1 MIENIK
7 AQLKEIIEKYF
18 LNKYNLEINIV
29 VEEPKKKE
37 LGDLSIPSFVV
48 VKALRKPLNECVNEV
63 VEAIKDLSIIESYS
77 IMGGFINIV
86 ISKEELAKDILTKIN
101 SEKES
106 YASGDKKNET
116 ICIDY
121 SSPNI
126 AKPFSIGHLRS
137 TIIGASLKL
146 IYEKAGYNVV
156 GINHLGD
163 WGSQFGKVIVAYK
176 KWGNKNSVENNSLS
190 ELAKL
195 YVKFHQEAEKDP
207 SLDDKAREV
216 FKELEEGN
224 KEYLELWKW
233 FREESI
239 NEALKLYDMLNVKF
253 DSYNGEAFYNDKMD
267 AVNDEL
273 EAKGLLKEDDGAMI
287 VDLGES
293 MPPALIKRRDGAS
306 LYMTRDLAAVFYRKK
321 TYNFKKALYVVG
333 NEQKLHFNQ
342 LKEVIKKMGYDYS
355 DDIIHVNFGLVLQDG
370 KKMSTRSGKVV
381 TLIDVL
387 NEAIDMARKQIE
399 NKNPNLENKED
410 VSKKIGIGAVI
421 FNDLKNHRSLDYE
434 FNLEQMLKFEG
445 QTGPYLQYSDV
456 RIKSIL
462 NSCTMTDKFDY
473 SLFKKPHYYALVKDI
488 DEFKLNIDKA
498 VEENAPSVICK
509 YLLNLASD
517 FNTFYGLEKI
527 NTEDEVV
534 RNTNL
539 LLLNA
544 IKIVLE
550 EGLRL
555 IDINPLERM

>member
-1 MIENIK
+1 MIELIK
-7 AQLKEIIEKYF
+7 LELKQLLEKYF
-18 LNKYNLEINIV
+18 LEKYNLEINIV

-37 LGDLSIPSFVV
+37 LGDISIPSFVV
-48 VKALRKPLNECVNEV
+48 VKALRKPMNECVNEICEV
-63 VEAIKDLSIIESYS
+63 ISSRKIVKSYS
-77 IMGGFINIV
+77 AMGGFINIV
-86 ISKEELAKDILTKIN
+86 INKEELAKEILDKIN
-101 SEKES
+101 TEGSN
-106 YASGDKKNET
+106 YATGKKRGET
-116 ICIDY
+116 IVLDY

-146 IYEKAGYNVV
+146 IFEKGGYDTF
-156 GINHLGD
+156 GINYLGD

-176 KWGNKNSVENNSLS
+176 KWGNDNSVKENSLS

-195 YVKFHQEAEKDP
+195 YVRFHDEAKNNPALEDE
-207 SLDDKAREV
+207 AREV

-224 KEYLELWKW
+224 EEYLKLWKW

-253 DSYNGEAFYNDKMD
+253 DSYNGESFYNDKMD
-267 AVNDEL
+267 AIVKEL
-273 EAKGLLKEDDGAMI
+273 EAKNLLVEDDGAMI
-287 VDLGES
+287 VDLGEN

-306 LYMTRDLAAVFYRKK
+306 LYITRDLAAVFYRKNN
-321 TYNFKKALYVVG
+321 YHFKKALYVVG
-333 NEQKLHFNQ
+333 NEQKLHFTQ
-342 LKEVIKKMGYDYS
+342 LRSVVTKMGYDFA

-370 KKMSTRSGKVV
+370 KKMSTRSGRVV

-387 NEAIDMARKQIE
+387 NEAVKMAYQAIDS
-399 NKNPNLENKED
+399 KNPNLENKDD

-445 QTGPYLQYSDV
+445 QTGPYLQYTDV

-462 NSCTMTDKFDY
+462 NSCKDTGKYDY
-473 SLFKKPHYYALVKDI
+473 SLFEKPHYYALIKDI
-488 DEFKLNIDKA
+488 DEFELNINKA
-498 VEENAPSVICK
+498 MEDYAPSVICK

-517 FNTFYGLEKI
+517 FNTFYGAEKI
-527 NTEDEVV
+527 NNEDEII

-539 LLLNA
+539 KLLNA

-555 IDINPLERM
+555 IDLSPLERM

>member
-1 MIENIK
+1 MIEYIK
-7 AQLKEIIEKYF
+7 TELKELIEKYF
-18 LNKYNLEINIV
+18 LDKYNLEINIV
-29 VEEPKKKE
+29 IEEPKKKE

-48 VKALRKPLNECVNEV
+48 VKALRKPLNDCVNEV
-63 VEAIKDLSIIESYS
+63 VDIIKDLSIIKSYQV
-77 IMGGFINIV
+77 MGGFINIT
-86 ISKEELAKDILTKIN
+86 ISKEELAKDILDKII
-101 SEKES
+101 KEDNN
-106 YASGDKKNET
+106 YANGTKKNET

-137 TIIGASLKL
+137 TIIGASLRL
-146 IYEKAGYNVV
+146 IYQKAGYDVV

-207 SLDDKAREV
+207 TLDDEAREV

-239 NEALKLYDMLNVKF
+239 NEALKLYDMLNVTF

-267 AVNDEL
+267 AVSDEL
-273 EAKGLLKEDDGAMI
+273 ENKGLLKEDDGAMI
-287 VDLGES
+287 VDLGDN

-321 TYNFKKALYVVG
+321 EYNFKKALYVVG

-342 LKEVIKKMGYDYS
+342 LKEVIKKMGYDYY
-355 DDIIHVNFGLVLQDG
+355 DNIIHVNFGLVLQDG

-387 NEAIDMARKQIE
+387 NEAIDMAKKQIE
-399 NKNPNLENKED
+399 NKNPNLENKD
-410 VSKKIGIGAVI
+410 DISKKIGIGAVI

-445 QTGPYLQYSDV
+445 QTGPYLQYTDV

-462 NSCTMTDKFDY
+462 NSCNMDNDFDY
-473 SLFKKPHYYALVKDI
+473 SLFEKPHYYALVKDI
-488 DEFKLNIDKA
+488 DEFGLTINRA

-527 NTEDEVV
+527 NTDDVVV

-539 LLLNA
+539 KLLKA

>member
-1 MIENIK
+1 MIEYIK
-7 AQLKEIIEKYF
+7 TELKDLIEKYF
-18 LNKYNLEINIV
+18 KDKYNLELNIV
-29 VEEPKKKE
+29 IEEPKKKE

-48 VKALRKPLNECVNEV
+48 VKALRKPLNDCVNEI
-63 VEAIKDLSIIESYS
+63 VEVIKGLKIISSYQV
-77 IMGGFINIV
+77 MGGFINIV
-86 ISKEELAKDILTKIN
+86 ISKEELAKDILDNIISKG
-101 SEKES
+101 SS
-106 YASGDKKNET
+106 YSNGEKKNQT

-137 TIIGASLKL
+137 TIIGASLRL
-146 IYEKAGYNVV
+146 IYQKAGYNVV

-176 KWGNKNSVENNSLS
+176 KWGNDNSVKENSLS

-195 YVKFHQEAEKDP
+195 YVRFHDEAKNDP
-207 SLDDKAREV
+207 SLEDEAREV

-224 KEYLELWKW
+224 EEYLKLWKW
-233 FREESI
+233 FRDESI
-239 NEALKLYDMLNVKF
+239 KEAMKLYKMLNVEF

-267 AVNDEL
+267 AVSDEL

-287 VDLGES
+287 VDLGEN

-321 TYNFKKALYVVG
+321 EYNFKKALYVVG

-370 KKMSTRSGKVV
+370 KKMSTRSGRVV

-387 NEAIDMARKQIE
+387 NEAIKMAYKQID
-399 NKNPNLENKED
+399 NKNHNLENKEE

-434 FNLEQMLKFEG
+434 FNLESMLKFEG
-445 QTGPYLQYSDV
+445 QTGPYLQYTDV

-462 NSCTMTDKFDY
+462 NSCKMESDFDY
-473 SLFKKPHYYALVKDI
+473 SLFIKPHYYALIKDI
-488 DEFKLNIDKA
+488 DEFGLIIDKA
-498 VEENAPSVICK
+498 IEENAPSVICK

-527 NTEDEVV
+527 NSENDTI

-539 LLLNA
+539 KLLSA

>member
-1 MIENIK
+1 MIEYIK
-7 AQLKEIIEKYF
+7 TYLKEIIEKYF
-18 LNKYNLEINIV
+18 KDKYNLEINIV
-29 VEEPKKKE
+29 IEEPKKKE

-48 VKALRKPLNECVNEV
+48 VKALKKPLNECVNEV
-63 VEAIKDLSIIESYS
+63 VDCIKDQSIIESYQV
-77 IMGGFINIV
+77 MGGFINIV
-86 ISKEELAKDILTKIN
+86 ISKEELAKDILDKIIREDTN
-101 SEKES
+101 YGNGS
-106 YASGDKKNET
+106 KKNET
-116 ICIDY
+116 IVIDY

-137 TIIGASLKL
+137 TIIGASLRL
-146 IYEKAGYNVV
+146 IYQKAGYKVV
-156 GINHLGD
+156 GVNHLGD

-176 KWGNKNSVENNSLS
+176 KWGNDDSVKENSLS

-195 YVKFHQEAEKDP
+195 YVRFHDEAKTNPELEDE
-207 SLDDKAREV
+207 AREV

-224 KEYLELWKW
+224 SEYLKLWKW

-239 NEALKLYDMLNVKF
+239 NEAMKLYKMLNVEF
-253 DSYNGEAFYNDKMD
+253 DSFNGEAFYNDKMD
-267 AVNDEL
+267 AVSDEL
-273 EAKGLLKEDDGAMI
+273 EAKGLLVEDDGAMI
-287 VDLGES
+287 VDLGEN

-321 TYNFKKALYVVG
+321 EYNFKKALYVVG

-342 LKEVIKKMGYDYS
+342 LKEVIKKMGYDYY
-355 DDIIHVNFGLVLQDG
+355 DDIIHVNFGLVLQNG

-387 NEAIDMARKQIE
+387 NEAIKMAYKQIDS
-399 NKNPNLENKED
+399 KNPNLDNKEE

-434 FNLEQMLKFEG
+434 FNLESMLKFEG
-445 QTGPYLQYSDV
+445 QTGPYLQYTDV

-462 NSCTMTDKFDY
+462 NSCTMNDKFDY
-473 SLFKKPHYYALVKDI
+473 SLFKKPHYYALIKDI
-488 DEFKLNIDKA
+488 DEFGLTINKA
-498 VEENAPSVICK
+498 IEENAPSVICK

-527 NTEDEVV
+527 NNEDEVI

-539 LLLNA
+539 KLLKS

>member
-1 MIENIK
+1 M
-7 AQLKEIIEKYF
+7 YPFVF
-18 LNKYNLEINIV
+18 LQVSCFCFL
-29 VEEPKKKE
+29 
-37 LGDLSIPSFVV
+37 
-48 VKALRKPLNECVNEV
+48 
-63 VEAIKDLSIIESYS
+63 
-77 IMGGFINIV
+77 
-86 ISKEELAKDILTKIN
+86 
-101 SEKES
+101 
-106 YASGDKKNET
+106 
-116 ICIDY
+116 DY

-146 IYEKAGYNVV
+146 IFEKGGYNTF

-176 KWGNKNSVENNSLS
+176 KWGNENSVSNNSLS

-195 YVKFHQEAEKDP
+195 YVRFHDEAKTNPELEDE
-207 SLDDKAREV
+207 AREV
-216 FKELEEGN
+216 FRELENGN
-224 KEYLELWKW
+224 KEYLKLWTW
-233 FREESI
+233 FRDESI
-239 NEALKLYDMLNVKF
+239 KEALKLYDMLNVKF

-267 AVNDEL
+267 AVVKEL
-273 EAKGLLKEDDGAMI
+273 EEKKLLVEDDGAMI

-321 TYNFKKALYVVG
+321 EYDFKKALYVVG

-342 LKEVIKKMGYDYS
+342 LRSVIDKMGYDYAN
-355 DDIIHVNFGLVLQDG
+355 DIIHVNFGLVLQDG
-370 KKMSTRSGKVV
+370 KKMSTRSGRVV

-387 NEAIDMARKQIE
+387 NEAINMAYKQIDA
-399 NKNPNLENKED
+399 KNPNLENKEE

-434 FNLEQMLKFEG
+434 FNLESMLKFEG
-445 QTGPYLQYSDV
+445 QTGPYLQYTDV

-462 NSCTMTDKFDY
+462 NSVKMTNEFDY
-473 SLFKKPHYYALVKDI
+473 SLFEKPHYYALIKDI
-488 DEFKLNIDKA
+488 DEFGLNISKA
-498 VEENAPSVICK
+498 MEDYAPSVICK

-527 NTEDEVV
+527 NNEDEII

-539 LLLNA
+539 KLLNA

>member
-7 AQLKEIIEKYF
+7 FKLKELLEKYF
-18 LNKYNLEINIV
+18 LNKYNLEVNIV
-29 VEEPKKKE
+29 IEEPKKKE
-37 LGDLSIPSFVV
+37 MGDLSIPSFSV
-48 VKALRKPLNECVNEV
+48 VKALRCPLNDCVNEI
-63 VEAIKDLSIIESYS
+63 VEVIKNESIIKSYQV
-77 IMGGFINIV
+77 MGGFINIV
-86 ISKEELAKDILTKIN
+86 INKEELAKEILNKIV
-101 SEKES
+101 SEGS
-106 YASGDKKNET
+106 NYANGDKKNET
-116 ICIDY
+116 VVLDY

-146 IYEKAGYNVV
+146 IFEKGGYDTF

-176 KWGNKNSVENNSLS
+176 KWGSESSVSNNSLS

-195 YVKFHQEAEKDP
+195 YVRFHDEAKTNPELEDE
-207 SLDDKAREV
+207 ARLV

-224 KEYLELWKW
+224 KEYLKLWTW

-239 NEALKLYDMLNVKF
+239 KEALKLYDMLNVKF

-267 AVNDEL
+267 AVVKEL
-273 EAKGLLKEDDGAMI
+273 EDKKLLVEDDGAMI
-287 VDLGES
+287 VDLGED

-321 TYNFKKALYVVG
+321 EYNFKKAIYVVG

-342 LKEVIKKMGYDYS
+342 LRKVIEKMGYDYFN
-355 DDIIHVNFGLVLQDG
+355 DIIHVNFGLVLQDG
-370 KKMSTRSGKVV
+370 KKMSTRSGRVV

-387 NEAIDMARKQIE
+387 NDAINMAYKAIDA
-399 NKNPNLENKED
+399 KNPNLENKDE

-434 FNLEQMLKFEG
+434 FNIEQMLKFEG
-445 QTGPYLQYSDV
+445 QTGPYLQYTDV

-462 NSCTMTDKFDY
+462 NSVKMGDTFDY
-473 SLFKKPHYYALVKDI
+473 SLFSKPHYYALIKDI
-488 DEFKLNIDKA
+488 DEFNLNINKA
-498 VEENAPSVICK
+498 MEDYAPSVICK

-527 NTEDEVV
+527 NSEDEII

-539 LLLNA
+539 KLLSA

-555 IDINPLERM
+555 IDLSILERM

>member
-1 MIENIK
+1 MIELIK
-7 AQLKEIIEKYF
+7 QQLKQLLEKYF
-18 LNKYNLEINIV
+18 KEKYDVELNIV

-37 LGDLSIPSFVV
+37 LGDISIPSFIV
-48 VKALRKPLNECVNEV
+48 VKALRKPLNDCVNEIV
-63 VEAIKDLSIIESYS
+63 DVLKNEKIIKSYS
-77 IMGGFINIV
+77 VMGGFINIV
-86 ISKEELAKDILTKIN
+86 INKEELAKEILDKIV
-101 SEKES
+101 SEGS
-106 YASGDKKNET
+106 NYGNGPKKNET
-116 ICIDY
+116 IVLDY

-146 IYEKAGYNVV
+146 IFEKGGYNTF

-176 KWGNKNSVENNSLS
+176 KWGNESSVTTNSLS

-195 YVKFHQEAEKDP
+195 YVRFHDEAKNNPELEDE
-207 SLDDKAREV
+207 AREV
-216 FKELEEGN
+216 FRELEEGN
-224 KEYLELWKW
+224 EEYLKLWTW
-233 FREESI
+233 FRDESI
-239 NEALKLYDMLNVKF
+239 KEALKLYDMLNVKF

-267 AVNDEL
+267 AVVKEL
-273 EAKGLLKEDDGAMI
+273 EDKKLLVEDDGAMI
-287 VDLGES
+287 VDLGEN

-321 TYNFKKALYVVG
+321 NYNFKKALYVVG

-342 LKEVIKKMGYDYS
+342 LRSVIKKMGYDYS

-370 KKMSTRSGKVV
+370 KKMSTRSGRVV

-387 NEAIDMARKQIE
+387 NEAVKMAYTAID

-445 QTGPYLQYSDV
+445 QTGPYLQYTDV

-462 NSCTMTDKFDY
+462 NTCKDTCKYNY
-473 SLFKKPHYYALVKDI
+473 SLFEKPHYYALIKDI
-488 DEFKLNIDKA
+488 DEFELNINKA
-498 VEENAPSVICK
+498 MEDYAPSVICK

-517 FNTFYGLEKI
+517 FNAFYGLEKI
-527 NTEDEVV
+527 NNEDEII

-539 LLLNA
+539 KLLNA

-555 IDINPLERM
+555 IDLSPLERM

>member
-1 MIENIK
+1 MIEYIK
-7 AQLKEIIEKYF
+7 TELKSIIEKYF
-18 LNKYNLEINIV
+18 LDKYNLEINIV
-29 VEEPKKKE
+29 IEEPKKKE

-48 VKALRKPLNECVNEV
+48 VKALRRPLNDCVNEIV
-63 VEAIKDLSIIESYS
+63 DIIKDLKMIASYQV
-77 IMGGFINIV
+77 MGGFINIV
-86 ISKEELAKDILTKIN
+86 ISKEELSKDILNKIIEEDSN
-101 SEKES
+101 
-106 YASGDKKNET
+106 YANGTKKNET
-116 ICIDY
+116 VVIDY

-137 TIIGASLKL
+137 TIIGASLRL
-146 IYEKAGYNVV
+146 IYQKAGYNVV
-156 GINHLGD
+156 GVNHLGD

-176 KWGNKNSVENNSLS
+176 KWGNKNDVENNSLG

-207 SLDDKAREV
+207 SLEDEAREV
-216 FKELEEGN
+216 FRELEEGN
-224 KEYLELWKW
+224 KEYLALWKW
-233 FREESI
+233 FRDESI
-239 NEALKLYDMLNVKF
+239 NEAMKLYKMLNVEF

-267 AVNDEL
+267 AVSDEL
-273 EAKGLLKEDDGAMI
+273 EAKGLLVEDDGAMI

-321 TYNFKKALYVVG
+321 EYNFKKALYVVG

-342 LKEVIKKMGYDYS
+342 LKAVIKKMGYDYS
-355 DDIIHVNFGLVLQDG
+355 EDIIHVNFGLVLQDG
-370 KKMSTRSGKVV
+370 KKMSTRSGRVV

-387 NEAIDMARKQIE
+387 NEAIKMAYKQID
-399 NKNPNLENKED
+399 NKNSALENKEE

-434 FNLEQMLKFEG
+434 FNLESMLKFEG
-445 QTGPYLQYSDV
+445 QTGPYLQYTDV

-462 NSCTMTDKFDY
+462 NSCTMGNDFDY
-473 SLFKKPHYYALVKDI
+473 SLFNKPHYYALIKDI
-488 DEFKLNIDKA
+488 DEFSLIIDKA
-498 VEENAPSVICK
+498 IEENAPSVICK

-517 FNTFYGLEKI
+517 FNAFYGLEKI
-527 NTEDEVV
+527 NTDDEVI

-539 LLLNA
+539 KLLKA

>member
-1 MIENIK
+1 MIDNIK
-7 AQLKEIIEKYF
+7 QELKDILEKYF
-18 LNKYNLEINIV
+18 LNKYNLELNIV

-37 LGDLSIPSFVV
+37 LGDISIPSFVV
-48 VKALRKPLNECVNEV
+48 VKALRKPLNDCVNEI
-63 VEAIKDLSIIESYS
+63 VEVIKDLKIIKSYQV
-77 IMGGFINIV
+77 MGGFINIV
-86 ISKEELAKDILTKIN
+86 INKEEISKEILDKIIAEGSN
-101 SEKES
+101 
-106 YASGDKKNET
+106 YGNGTKKNET
-116 ICIDY
+116 IVLDY

-146 IYEKAGYNVV
+146 IFEKGGYNTF

-176 KWGNKNSVENNSLS
+176 KWGNENSVSNNSLS

-195 YVKFHQEAEKDP
+195 YVRFHDEAKTNP
-207 SLDDKAREV
+207 SLEDEAREV
-216 FKELEEGN
+216 FRELENGN
-224 KEYLELWKW
+224 KEYLKLWTW
-233 FREESI
+233 FRDESI
-239 NEALKLYDMLNVKF
+239 KEALKLYDMLNVKF

-267 AVNDEL
+267 AVVKEL
-273 EAKGLLKEDDGAMI
+273 EEKKLLVEDDGAMI

-321 TYNFKKALYVVG
+321 EYDFKKALYVVG

-342 LKEVIKKMGYDYS
+342 LRSVIDKMGYDYAN
-355 DDIIHVNFGLVLQDG
+355 DIIHVNFGLVLQDG
-370 KKMSTRSGKVV
+370 KKMSTRSGRVV

-387 NEAIDMARKQIE
+387 NEAINMAYKQIDA
-399 NKNPNLENKED
+399 KNPNLENKEE

-434 FNLEQMLKFEG
+434 FNLESMLKFEG
-445 QTGPYLQYSDV
+445 QTGPYLQYTDV

-462 NSCTMTDKFDY
+462 NSVKMTNEFDY
-473 SLFKKPHYYALVKDI
+473 SLFEKPHYYALIKDI
-488 DEFKLNIDKA
+488 DEFGLNISKA
-498 VEENAPSVICK
+498 MEDYAPSVICK

-527 NTEDEVV
+527 NNEDEII

-539 LLLNA
+539 KLLSA

>member
-1 MIENIK
+1 MIEYIK
-7 AQLKEIIEKYF
+7 TELKSIIEKYF
-18 LNKYNLEINIV
+18 LDKYNLEINIV
-29 VEEPKKKE
+29 IEEPKKKE

-48 VKALRKPLNECVNEV
+48 VKALKRPLNDCVNEIV
-63 VEAIKDLSIIESYS
+63 DIIKDLKMIASYQV
-77 IMGGFINIV
+77 MGGFINIV
-86 ISKEELAKDILTKIN
+86 ISKEELSKDILNKIIEEDSN
-101 SEKES
+101 
-106 YASGDKKNET
+106 YANGIKKNET
-116 ICIDY
+116 VVIDY

-137 TIIGASLKL
+137 TIIGASLRL
-146 IYEKAGYNVV
+146 IYQKAGYDVV
-156 GINHLGD
+156 GVNHLGD

-176 KWGNKNSVENNSLS
+176 KWGNKNDVENNSLG

-207 SLDDKAREV
+207 SLEDEAREV
-216 FKELEEGN
+216 FRELEEGN
-224 KEYLELWKW
+224 KEYLALWKW
-233 FREESI
+233 FRDESI
-239 NEALKLYDMLNVKF
+239 NEAMKLYKMLNVEF

-267 AVNDEL
+267 AVSDEL
-273 EAKGLLKEDDGAMI
+273 EAKGLLVEDDGAMI

-321 TYNFKKALYVVG
+321 EYNFKKALYVVG

-342 LKEVIKKMGYDYS
+342 LKAVIKKMGYDYS
-355 DDIIHVNFGLVLQDG
+355 EDIIHVNFGLVLQDG
-370 KKMSTRSGKVV
+370 KKMSTRSGRVV

-387 NEAIDMARKQIE
+387 NEAIKMAYKQID
-399 NKNPNLENKED
+399 NKNSALENKEE

-434 FNLEQMLKFEG
+434 FNLESMLKFEG
-445 QTGPYLQYSDV
+445 QTGPYLQYTDV

-462 NSCTMTDKFDY
+462 NSCTMGDTFDY
-473 SLFKKPHYYALVKDI
+473 SLFNKPHYYALIKDI
-488 DEFKLNIDKA
+488 DEFSLIIDKA
-498 VEENAPSVICK
+498 IEENAPSVICK

-517 FNTFYGLEKI
+517 FNAFYGLEKI
-527 NTEDEVV
+527 NTDDEVI

-539 LLLNA
+539 KLLKA

>member
-1 MIENIK
+1 MIEYIK
-7 AQLKEIIEKYF
+7 TELKELIEKYF
-18 LNKYNLEINIV
+18 LDKYNLEINIV
-29 VEEPKKKE
+29 IEEPKKKE

-48 VKALRKPLNECVNEV
+48 VKALRKPLNDCVNEV
-63 VEAIKDLSIIESYS
+63 VDIIKDLSIIKSYQV
-77 IMGGFINIV
+77 MGGFINIT
-86 ISKEELAKDILTKIN
+86 ISKEELAKDILDKII
-101 SEKES
+101 KEDNN
-106 YASGDKKNET
+106 YANGTKKNET
-116 ICIDY
+116 VCIDY

-137 TIIGASLKL
+137 TIIGASLRL
-146 IYEKAGYNVV
+146 IYQKAGYDVV

-207 SLDDKAREV
+207 SLDDEAREV

-239 NEALKLYDMLNVKF
+239 NEALKLYDMLNVTF

-267 AVNDEL
+267 AVSDEL
-273 EAKGLLKEDDGAMI
+273 ENKGLLKEDDGAMI
-287 VDLGES
+287 VDLGDN

-321 TYNFKKALYVVG
+321 EYNFKKALYVVG

-342 LKEVIKKMGYDYS
+342 LREVIKKMGYDYF

-387 NEAIDMARKQIE
+387 NEAIDMAKKQIE
-399 NKNPNLENKED
+399 NKNPNLEDKDEI
-410 VSKKIGIGAVI
+410 SKKIGIGAVI

-445 QTGPYLQYSDV
+445 QTGPYLQYTDV

-462 NSCTMTDKFDY
+462 NSCKMDDEFDY
-473 SLFKKPHYYALVKDI
+473 SLFEKPHYYALVKDI
-488 DEFKLNIDKA
+488 DEFGLTINKA

-527 NTEDEVV
+527 NTEDSII

-539 LLLNA
+539 KLLKA

>member
-7 AQLKEIIEKYF
+7 FKLKELLENYF
-18 LNKYNLEINIV
+18 LNKYNLEVNIV
-29 VEEPKKKE
+29 IEEPKKKE
-37 LGDLSIPSFVV
+37 LGDLSIPSFSV
-48 VKALRKPLNECVNEV
+48 VKAMRRPLNDCVNEI
-63 VEAIKDLSIIESYS
+63 VEVIKNESIIKSYQV
-77 IMGGFINIV
+77 MGGFINIV
-86 ISKEELAKDILTKIN
+86 INKESISKDILKKIVTLGSN
-101 SEKES
+101 
-106 YASGDKKNET
+106 YASGVRKNET
-116 ICIDY
+116 IVLDY

-146 IYEKAGYNVV
+146 IFEKGGYDTF
-156 GINHLGD
+156 GINYLGD

-176 KWGNKNSVENNSLS
+176 KWGNDNSVKENSLS

-195 YVKFHQEAEKDP
+195 YVRFHDEAKNNPELEDE
-207 SLDDKAREV
+207 AREV
-216 FKELEEGN
+216 FRELENGN
-224 KEYLELWKW
+224 EEYLKLWKW

-253 DSYNGEAFYNDKMD
+253 DSYNGESFYNDKMD
-267 AVNDEL
+267 AVVKEL
-273 EAKGLLKEDDGAMI
+273 ETKNLLVEDDGAMI
-287 VDLGES
+287 VDLGEN

-306 LYMTRDLAAVFYRKK
+306 LYITRDLAAVFYRKN

-342 LKEVIKKMGYDYS
+342 LRSVVTKMGYDYA

-370 KKMSTRSGKVV
+370 KKMSTRSGRVV

-387 NEAIDMARKQIE
+387 NEAVKMAYTAID
-399 NKNPNLENKED
+399 NKNPGLENKEE

-434 FNLEQMLKFEG
+434 FNLESMLKFEG
-445 QTGPYLQYSDV
+445 QTGPYLQYTDV

-462 NSCTMTDKFDY
+462 NSVKKTDKFDY
-473 SLFKKPHYYALVKDI
+473 SLFDKPHYYALIKDI
-488 DEFKLNIDKA
+488 DEFELAINKA
-498 VEENAPSVICK
+498 MEDYAPSVICK

-527 NTEDEVV
+527 NNEDEII

-539 LLLNA
+539 LLLEA

>member
-1 MIENIK
+1 MIELIK
-7 AQLKEIIEKYF
+7 LELKQLLEKYF
-18 LNKYNLEINIV
+18 LEKYNLEINIV

-37 LGDLSIPSFVV
+37 LGDISIPSFVV
-48 VKALRKPLNECVNEV
+48 VKALRKPMNECVNEICEV
-63 VEAIKDLSIIESYS
+63 IGSQKIVKSYS
-77 IMGGFINIV
+77 AMGGFINIV
-86 ISKEELAKDILTKIN
+86 INKEELAKEILDKIN
-101 SEKES
+101 TEGSN
-106 YASGDKKNET
+106 YATGKKKKET
-116 ICIDY
+116 IVLDY

-146 IYEKAGYNVV
+146 IFEKGGYDTF
-156 GINHLGD
+156 GINYLGD

-176 KWGNKNSVENNSLS
+176 KWGNDNSVKENSLS

-195 YVKFHQEAEKDP
+195 YVRFHDEAKTNPALEDE
-207 SLDDKAREV
+207 AREV

-224 KEYLELWKW
+224 EEYLKLWKW

-253 DSYNGEAFYNDKMD
+253 DSYNGESFYNDKME
-267 AVNDEL
+267 AIVKEL
-273 EAKGLLKEDDGAMI
+273 EAKNLLVEDDGAMI
-287 VDLGES
+287 VDLGEN

-306 LYMTRDLAAVFYRKK
+306 LYITRDLAAVFYRKNN
-321 TYNFKKALYVVG
+321 YHFKKALYVVG

-342 LKEVIKKMGYDYS
+342 LRSVVTKMGYDFA

-370 KKMSTRSGKVV
+370 KKMSTRSGRVV

-387 NEAIDMARKQIE
+387 NEAVKMAYQAIDS
-399 NKNPNLENKED
+399 KNPNLENKDE

-445 QTGPYLQYSDV
+445 QTGPYLQYTDV

-462 NSCTMTDKFDY
+462 NSCKDTGKYDY
-473 SLFKKPHYYALVKDI
+473 SLFEKPHYYALIKDI
-488 DEFKLNIDKA
+488 DEFELNINKA
-498 VEENAPSVICK
+498 MEDYAPSVICK

-517 FNTFYGLEKI
+517 FNTFYGQEKI
-527 NTEDEVV
+527 NNEDEII

-539 LLLNA
+539 KLLNA

-555 IDINPLERM
+555 IDLSPLERM

>member
-7 AQLKEIIEKYF
+7 QQLKELLENYF
-18 LNKYNLEINIV
+18 KANYSIDCNIV
-29 VEEPKKKE
+29 IEEPKKKE
-37 LGDLSIPSFVV
+37 LGDLSIPSFSV
-48 VKALRKPLNECVNEV
+48 VKVLRKPLPECVNIIV
-63 VEAIKDLSIIESYS
+63 DVIKDLDIISSYQV
-77 IMGGFINIV
+77 MGGFINIV
-86 ISKEELAKDILTKIN
+86 INKNELSKEILDKII
-101 SEKES
+101 SEGAN
-106 YASGDKKNET
+106 YGNGIKKNET
-116 ICIDY
+116 IVLDY

-146 IYEKAGYNVV
+146 IFEKGGYNTF

-176 KWGNKNSVENNSLS
+176 KWGNDNSVKENSLS

-195 YVKFHQEAEKDP
+195 YVRFHDEAKNDP
-207 SLDDKAREV
+207 SLEDEAREV
-216 FKELEEGN
+216 FRELENGN
-224 KEYLELWKW
+224 EEYLKLWTW
-233 FREESI
+233 FRDESI
-239 NEALKLYDMLNVKF
+239 KEALKLYDMLNVKF

-267 AVNDEL
+267 AVVKEL
-273 EAKGLLKEDDGAMI
+273 EDKNLLVEDDGAMI
-287 VDLGES
+287 VDLGS
-293 MPPALIKRRDGAS
+293 DMPPALIKRRDGAS

-321 TYNFKKALYVVG
+321 EYNFKKALYVVG

-342 LKEVIKKMGYDYS
+342 LRSVIKKMGYDYS

-370 KKMSTRSGKVV
+370 KKMSTRSGRVV

-387 NEAIDMARKQIE
+387 NEAIKMAYNQIDS
-399 NKNPNLENKED
+399 KNPNLENKED
-410 VSKKIGIGAVI
+410 VAKKIGIGAVI

-434 FNLEQMLKFEG
+434 FNFESMLKFEG
-445 QTGPYLQYSDV
+445 QTGPYLQYTDV

-462 NSCTMTDKFDY
+462 NSCKMSDKFDY
-473 SLFKKPHYYALVKDI
+473 SLFDKPHYYALIKDI
-488 DEFKLNIDKA
+488 DEFGLTINKA
-498 VEENAPSVICK
+498 MEDYAPSVICK

-527 NTEDEVV
+527 NNEDEII

-539 LLLNA
+539 KLLSA

-555 IDINPLERM
+555 IDINALERM

>member
-1 MIENIK
+1 MIEDIK
-7 AQLKEIIEKYF
+7 IELKDILEKYF
-18 LNKYNLEINIV
+18 LNKYNLEVNIV

-37 LGDLSIPSFVV
+37 MGDISIPSFVV
-48 VKALRKPLNECVNEV
+48 VKALRKPLNDCVNEI
-63 VEAIKDLSIIESYS
+63 VEVIKDLKIIKSYS
-77 IMGGFINIV
+77 VMGGFINIV
-86 ISKEELAKDILTKIN
+86 INKEELAKEILDKIL
-101 SEKES
+101 KEGS
-106 YASGDKKNET
+106 NYGSGKKKNET
-116 ICIDY
+116 IVLDY

-146 IYEKAGYNVV
+146 IFEKGGYDTF

-176 KWGNKNSVENNSLS
+176 KWGNETSVSNNSLS

-195 YVKFHQEAEKDP
+195 YVRFHDEAKTNPELEDE
-207 SLDDKAREV
+207 ARLV

-224 KEYLELWKW
+224 KEYLKLWTW

-239 NEALKLYDMLNVKF
+239 KEALKLYDMLNVKF

-267 AVNDEL
+267 AVVKEL
-273 EAKGLLKEDDGAMI
+273 ENKNLLVEDDGAMI
-287 VDLGES
+287 VDLGEN

-321 TYNFKKALYVVG
+321 EYNFKKALYVVG

-342 LKEVIKKMGYDYS
+342 LRKVIEKMGYDYFN
-355 DDIIHVNFGLVLQDG
+355 DIIHVNFGLVLQDG
-370 KKMSTRSGKVV
+370 KKMSTRSGRVV

-387 NEAIDMARKQIE
+387 NDAINMAYKAIDA
-399 NKNPNLENKED
+399 KNPNLENKDD

-434 FNLEQMLKFEG
+434 FNIESMLKFEG
-445 QTGPYLQYSDV
+445 QTGPYLQYTDV

-462 NSCTMTDKFDY
+462 NSVKMGNDFDY
-473 SLFKKPHYYALVKDI
+473 SLFSKPHYYALIKDI
-488 DEFKLNIDKA
+488 DEFGLNIEKA
-498 VEENAPSVICK
+498 MEDYAPSVICK

-527 NTEDEVV
+527 NSEDEII

-539 LLLNA
+539 KLLSA

-555 IDINPLERM
+555 IDLSILERM

>member
-1 MIENIK
+1 MIEYIK
-7 AQLKEIIEKYF
+7 TQLKEIIEKYF
-18 LNKYNLEINIV
+18 LEKYNLEINIV
-29 VEEPKKKE
+29 IEEPKKKE

-48 VKALRKPLNECVNEV
+48 VKALRKPLNECVGEI
-63 VEAIKDLSIIESYS
+63 VECIKDLSIIESYS
-77 IMGGFINIV
+77 IMGGFINII
-86 ISKEELAKDILTKIN
+86 ISKEELAKDILDKII
-101 SEKES
+101 KENAF
-106 YASGDKKNET
+106 YGSGNKKNET
-116 ICIDY
+116 IVIDY

-137 TIIGASLKL
+137 TIIGASLRL
-146 IYEKAGYNVV
+146 IYQKAGYNVV
-156 GINHLGD
+156 GVNHLGD

-207 SLDDKAREV
+207 SLEDEAREV

-224 KEYLELWKW
+224 SEYLALWKW
-233 FREESI
+233 FRDESI
-239 NEALKLYDMLNVKF
+239 NEAMKLYKMLNVEF

-267 AVNDEL
+267 AVSDEL
-273 EAKGLLKEDDGAMI
+273 EAKGLLVEDDGAMI
-287 VDLGES
+287 VDLGEN

-321 TYNFKKALYVVG
+321 EYNFKKALYVVG

-342 LKEVIKKMGYDYS
+342 LKEVIKKMGYDYFN
-355 DDIIHVNFGLVLQDG
+355 DIIHVNFGLVLQDG
-370 KKMSTRSGKVV
+370 KKMSTRSGRVV

-387 NEAIDMARKQIE
+387 NEAINMAYKQIDS
-399 NKNPNLENKED
+399 KNPNLENKED

-434 FNLEQMLKFEG
+434 FNLESMLKFEG
-445 QTGPYLQYSDV
+445 QTGPYLQYTDV

-462 NSCTMTDKFDY
+462 NSCTMTNNFDY
-473 SLFKKPHYYALVKDI
+473 SLFNKPHYYALIKDI
-488 DEFKLNIDKA
+488 DEFGLIIDKA
-498 VEENAPSVICK
+498 IEENAPSVICK

-527 NTEDEVV
+527 NNEDEII

-539 LLLNA
+539 KLLKA

>member
-1 MIENIK
+1 MIEYIK
-7 AQLKEIIEKYF
+7 TYLKEIIEKYF
-18 LNKYNLEINIV
+18 KDKYNLEINIV
-29 VEEPKKKE
+29 IEEPKKKE

-63 VEAIKDLSIIESYS
+63 VDCIKDQSIIESYQV
-77 IMGGFINIV
+77 MGGFVNIV
-86 ISKEELAKDILTKIN
+86 ISKEELAKDILDKIIREN
-101 SEKES
+101 TNYGNGS
-106 YASGDKKNET
+106 KKNET
-116 ICIDY
+116 IVIDY

-137 TIIGASLKL
+137 TIIGASLRL
-146 IYEKAGYNVV
+146 IYQKAGYKVV
-156 GINHLGD
+156 GVNHLGD

-176 KWGNKNSVENNSLS
+176 KWGNDDSVKENSLS

-195 YVKFHQEAEKDP
+195 YVRFHDEAKTNPELEDE
-207 SLDDKAREV
+207 AREV

-224 KEYLELWKW
+224 SEYLKLWKW

-239 NEALKLYDMLNVKF
+239 NEAMKLYKMLNVEF

-267 AVNDEL
+267 AVSDEL
-273 EAKGLLKEDDGAMI
+273 EAKGLLVEDDGAMI
-287 VDLGES
+287 VDLGEN

-321 TYNFKKALYVVG
+321 EYNFKKALYVVG

-342 LKEVIKKMGYDYS
+342 LKEVIKKMGYDYY

-370 KKMSTRSGKVV
+370 KKMSTRSGRVV

-387 NEAIDMARKQIE
+387 NEAIKMAYKQIDS
-399 NKNPNLENKED
+399 KNPNLDNKEE

-434 FNLEQMLKFEG
+434 FNLESMLKFEG
-445 QTGPYLQYSDV
+445 QTGPYLQYTDV

-462 NSCTMTDKFDY
+462 NSCTMNEKFDY
-473 SLFKKPHYYALVKDI
+473 SLFKKPHYYALIKDI
-488 DEFKLNIDKA
+488 DEFSLIINKA
-498 VEENAPSVICK
+498 IEENAPSVICK

-527 NTEDEVV
+527 NNEDEVI

-539 LLLNA
+539 KLLKS